1 MEIRCRMCAE
11 IFHNNIDVSENASF
25 LSMANHFFQ
34 IKITIEDKLPTT
46 VCEGCFDFVERIWQ
60 FKGQVDR
67 AQILLTNIL
76 NSIEKLPIHVNETR
90 IPPLSLTNEETKFP
104 IIGTNNVEINTV
116 IISTEKQ
123 VDEQKSSYHVQ
134 SAEAPSYGR
143 SESQQID
150 EKLSHC
156 KKSKKSSTASK
167 TKAKLEELNTFTE
180 IEFINPDRT
189 VVPNPGIHGWDAYPW
204 TCCDCSLVFLRAELL
219 KDHCVAAHNIVSVK
233 YLCADCPKVYSKYV
247 SFINHVKYHKPFL
260 KFCCDVCYKWYET
273 SKEIKEHQI
282 THVEDEPYQC
292 TTCGKRF
299 RVQSLLTVHNRSHLP
314 SSVKNCYPCDQCPKK
329 FGTKP
334 NLIAHKRI
342 HLGIKDY
349 SCNQCGKSFV
359 QKGNL
364 DNHLLIHNSN
374 RPFKCNVCDK
384 TFKSLIRLRNHSSI
398 HSGLK
403 PHQCDTCRRQFRE
416 KSTLREHQRIHTGVM
431 PFTCEFC
438 GKSFRFKGVL
448 TTHRRQHT
456 GERPY
461 SCTEC
466 QHHFTD
472 WPNYNKHMKRRH
484 GINTSVN
491 CRTLQEIPPTGKPN
505 RNPPGTVLA
514 APQAP
519 VVHVICQTNNGG
531 SLEPYRE
538 PPAPTFFPVLGL
550 YGISDD
556 MSKAV
561 VGHFD

>member
-156 KKSKKSSTASK
+156 K
-167 TKAKLEELNTFTE
+167 
-180 IEFINPDRT
+180 
-189 VVPNPGIHGWDAYPW
+189 
-204 TCCDCSLVFLRAELL
+204 
-219 KDHCVAAHNIVSVK
+219 
-233 YLCADCPKVYSKYV
+233 KVYSKYV